1 MELLFSFFASPA
13 SILYLC
19 RFAFKLAFVT
29 LGHTELR
36 VKGQISFMIHYVSWK
51 GQITKM
57 EMKKGKQMRGRE
69 REEWNNEGKW

>member
-1 MELLFSFFASPA
+1 M
-13 SILYLC
+13 
-19 RFAFKLAFVT
+19 AFVT

-57 EMKKGKQMRGRE
+57 EMKKENKGWKTNERKGKGRMIQ
-69 REEWNNEGKW
+69 